1 MTGLWK
7 FKTTAFGLAFI
18 GLAVPAHT
26 ESRFETGDPAPLTP
40 SAHLDFTIIIPDYIY
55 LGFGSGSRANG
66 NSISTRIISNNGTL
80 VLSLQTSGQS
90 AIPGQV
96 MAVPSGAVTNSN
108 GRLAFAAIQNG
119 AADAGTDMISPGE
132 PAIYS
137 VSLP

>member
-7 FKTTAFGLAFI
+7 FKTKAFGLAFI
-18 GLAVPAHT
+18 GLVVPAHA
-26 ESRFETGDPAPLTP
+26 ESRFETGDPAPLAP
-40 SAHLDFTIIIPDYIY
+40 STHLDFTIIIPDYIY
-55 LGFGSGSRANG
+55 LGSESRASG
-66 NSISTRIISNNGTL
+66 NSISTRIISNNGTIA
-80 VLSLQTSGQS
+80 LSLQTLGES

-96 MAVPSGAVTNSN
+96 MAVPSGAVTNSD

-119 AADAGTDMISPGE
+119 AADTWTDMISPGE